1 MRPIH
6 ILWVAGAAMTFT
18 GSAAADDLVYQPV
31 NPNFGGNP
39 FNGEFLLGQA
49 QLQNQH
55 DDVRIDPIDD
65 FQSGLQARLL
75 GRVSAEIEDR
85 LFGENPQDSGVI
97 PVGDLEIRFE
107 RIGNFVELT
116 IIDLVTGGE
125 TVIEIPAPA
134 F

>member
-1 MRPIH
+1 MAKRSAVGLVLALIG
-6 ILWVAGAAMTFT
+6 GAAT
-18 GSAAADDLVYQPV
+18 GSELVYKPI

-39 FNGEFLLGQA
+39 FYGPFLLDQA
-49 QLQNQH
+49 RIQNQF
-55 DDVRIDPIDD
+55 DDVEPDPIEE
-65 FQSGLQARLL
+65 FREGLQARLL

-97 PVGDLEIRFE
+97 PLGDLEIAFE
-107 RIGNFVELT
+107 RIGGVIELT
-116 IIDLVTGGE
+116 IIDFTTGGE

>member
-1 MRPIH
+1 MRSLH
-6 ILWVAGAAMTFT
+6 ILWATGAVALSL
-18 GSAAADDLVYQPV
+18 GSAAAGDLVYQPV

-65 FQSGLQARLL
+65 FQGGLQARLL

-85 LFGENPQDSGVI
+85 LFGENPQDSGII